1 MAYQNFQI
9 NSQPQLN
16 IHHWPAQNSSHTIL
30 CVQGLGGH
38 GGYYQ
43 WLAEEMNKKNI
54 SVVAFD
60 LRGHG
65 YSEGKKGDI
74 ESFSEY
80 CIDLMRVFNELKDKF
95 PEQKIHILG
104 ESMGS
109 SIVTHALLKDS
120 LKTESLLFVSPVLE
134 PFMSF
139 SIKEVIKFILWAPIN
154 RSKPVLNLRGN
165 EEKGCRD
172 QAFNEY
178 LRADKLFMEKASVR
192 FMAKLSFFMNSA
204 LKNIQNLEYPIAVF
218 QPQNDKVTRY
228 KTLKKT
234 FEKLPQKKAWV
245 LYPEAFHCLTHD
257 PMTPQMYRDI
267 EEWVKSF

>member
-234 FEKLPQKKAWV
+234 FEKLPQKKA
-245 LYPEAFHCLTHD
+245 
-257 PMTPQMYRDI
+257 
-267 EEWVKSF
+267 